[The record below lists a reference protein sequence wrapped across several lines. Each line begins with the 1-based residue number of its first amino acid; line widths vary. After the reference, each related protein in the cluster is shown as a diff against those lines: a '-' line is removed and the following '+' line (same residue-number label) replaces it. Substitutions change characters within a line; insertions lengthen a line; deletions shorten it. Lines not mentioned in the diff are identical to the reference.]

1 MERKVESKIRKRFDQ
16 LYDDLTDAGYDEEDI
31 EDVLNEVE
39 DQLISELDD
48 FEVEDEDDET

>member
-39 DQLISELDD
+39 EQLISELDN
-48 FEVEDEDDET
+48 FEVEDEDDEA